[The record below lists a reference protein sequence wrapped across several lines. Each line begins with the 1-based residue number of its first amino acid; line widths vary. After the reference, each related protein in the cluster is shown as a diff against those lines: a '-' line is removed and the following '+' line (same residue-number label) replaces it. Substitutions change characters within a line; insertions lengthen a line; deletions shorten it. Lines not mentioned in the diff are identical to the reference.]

1 MRTAHRKLA
10 DGWQVA
16 DLVAVTTAVISP
28 ADVTDGLAAG
38 LDAPPTG
45 TALEMARD
53 LAAMF
58 GPSAIGVLHYGSRAR
73 GDARDDSA
81 YDFFVIV
88 DNYRAAYEAVTRAI
102 QLRVSRRTATGL
114 AHVLAPNIHALPP
127 VPPGGPQNKCGVLT
141 IRDLEAAARLESS
154 DHFVVGRLFQQV
166 QLLWTRDRDSEEV
179 VRNALVEIRRNTF
192 EWVRCYLPP
201 AFDAETYCRTLLE
214 TSFAGE
220 IRPESGERA
229 LDLLEAQRPFL
240 IEVYGALLDQLQAGG
255 VLSRTATTFR
265 QVHPPTARTRKKWDR
280 YFQVSKARAT
290 MRWGKALVQYDGWLD
305 YIVQKIT
312 RHNEVQVELTER
324 ERRWPLIFLW
334 PKVFTFFRERARW
347 ETRR

>member
-1 MRTAHRKLA
+1 M
-10 DGWQVA
+10 
-16 DLVAVTTAVISP
+16 TTAVISSP
-28 ADVTDGLAAG
+28 DVTDGLAAG
-38 LDAPPTG
+38 LDARPTE

-58 GPSAIGVLHYGSRAR
+58 GPSAIAVLHYGSRAR

-88 DNYRAAYEAVTRAI
+88 DNYRAAYESVTQAVR
-102 QLRVSRRTATGL
+102 LRVSRRTATGL

-127 VPPGGPQNKCGVLT
+127 VPAGGRANKCGVLT
-141 IRDLEAAARLESS
+141 VTELQASARLESG

-166 QLLWTRDRDSEEV
+166 QLLWTRDSAAEDV
-179 VRNALVEIRRNTF
+179 VRDALVELRRNTF
-192 EWVRCYLPP
+192 EWVRSYLPP
-201 AFDAETYCRTLLE
+201 SFDVETYCRTLLE

-229 LDLLEAQRPFL
+229 LDLLDAQRPFL
-240 IEVYGALLDQLQAGG
+240 LEVYGALLDQLETRG
-255 VLSRTATTFR
+255 VLSRTGKAYR
-265 QVHPPTARTRKKWDR
+265 QVHPPTARMRAKWDR
-280 YFQVSKARAT
+280 YFRLSKARAT

-312 RHNEVQVELTER
+312 RHNDVQVELTER

-334 PKVFTFFRERARW
+334 PKVFSFFRERSRW
-347 ETRR
+347 EARR